1 MHLSSVLV
9 AVLLAL
15 SATTIASQCICRDF
29 LLHCCFRCQ
38 PRRLHRKHLT
48 YISAEAPQ
56 ALLQCRCR
64 WRLSATLQ
72 LVQKPSVVAE
82 SSLPACRCF
91 KSRRLDSVSFQTRIA
106 RRGRPSYSA
115 SAAPRRQLDHEPLVV
130 TASPLRVG
138 RCSSLENSATV
149 HFICLHCRFRRRL
162 VERQQLFQKPFGEA
176 ALSACLWL
184 NLDSS
189 PAFHFMLGRGRHFYS
204 VDCVGAH

>member
-38 PRRLHRKHLT
+38 PRRLHRKLLT

-72 LVQKPSVVAE
+72 LVHKPSVVTE
-82 SSLPACRCF
+82 SSLVACCCF
-91 KSRRLDSVSFQTRIA
+91 KSRRFESVSFQTRIA
-106 RRGRPSYSA
+106 RGGRPFCIA
-115 SAAPRRQLDHEPLVV
+115 SAAPRRQLDYKPLIV
-130 TASPLRVG
+130 TASSSRVC
-138 RCSSLENSATV
+138 RCSGLENSATV

-162 VERQQLFQKPFGEA
+162 IER
-176 ALSACLWL
+176 
-184 NLDSS
+184 
-189 PAFHFMLGRGRHFYS
+189 
-204 VDCVGAH
+204 